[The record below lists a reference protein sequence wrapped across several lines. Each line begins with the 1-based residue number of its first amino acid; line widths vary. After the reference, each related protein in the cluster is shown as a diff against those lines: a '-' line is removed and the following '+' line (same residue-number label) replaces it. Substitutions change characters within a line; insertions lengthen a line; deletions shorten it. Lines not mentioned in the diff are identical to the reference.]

1 MLLKFYLPYC
11 QYYTVVNLDVNS
23 FENYITN
30 CILLELNNSLL
41 PSVLHNMS
49 LVTMRGSF
57 VLFVNNNNTCH
68 AFLI

>member
-41 PSVLHNMS
+41 LSVRFINKFMNCFYCVYSQWS
-49 LVTMRGSF
+49 L
-57 VLFVNNNNTCH
+57 
-68 AFLI
+68 